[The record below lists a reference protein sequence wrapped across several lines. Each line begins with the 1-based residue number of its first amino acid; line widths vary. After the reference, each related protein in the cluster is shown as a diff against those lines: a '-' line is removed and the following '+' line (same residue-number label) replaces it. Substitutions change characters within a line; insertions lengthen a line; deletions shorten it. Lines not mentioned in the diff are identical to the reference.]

1 MTFKRLLS
9 LNEIEKDDKGI
20 YHSISDSELTNYMDL
35 LVVPG
40 VAFEKSGYR
49 IGYGGGYY
57 DKFLNQYKTQT
68 VSLLYDFQLTT
79 FDKESFDQPV
89 DQLIIYNNDVVE
101 E

>member
-40 VAFEKSGYR
+40 VAFEK
-49 IGYGGGYY
+49 
-57 DKFLNQYKTQT
+57 
-68 VSLLYDFQLTT
+68 
-79 FDKESFDQPV
+79 V
-89 DQLIIYNNDVVE
+89 DIELAMVGAITINFKPIQNANC
-101 E
+101 

>member
-1 MTFKRLLS
+1 MKS
-9 LNEIEKDDKGI
+9 KKDDKGI